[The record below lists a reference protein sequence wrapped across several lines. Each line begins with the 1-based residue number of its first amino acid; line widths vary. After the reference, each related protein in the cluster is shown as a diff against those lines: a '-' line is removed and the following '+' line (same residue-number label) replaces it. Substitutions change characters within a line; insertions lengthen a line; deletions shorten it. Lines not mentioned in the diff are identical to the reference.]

1 MAARD
6 RTRFRAGAAGRG
18 GVEARGPLVEGRPPV
33 MVTTFRTETYYPRIV
48 AYVAWFD
55 HTRTSLRYCPVRYD
69 PPSAP
74 TAGRFRFRLVS
85 AGGFL
90 PPRE

>member
-1 MAARD
+1 
-6 RTRFRAGAAGRG
+6 
-18 GVEARGPLVEGRPPV
+18 VEARGPLVEGRPPV

-55 HTRTSLRYCPVRYD
+55 HTRTSLRYCSVRYD

-85 AGGFL
+85 AAGFL